1 MEPVARVVRVPWDDV
16 SRQLTHGE
24 KELHVRVLFI
34 LLFGEFVLQ
43 LPRLRAEVAIG

>member
-1 MEPVARVVRVPWDDV
+1 MEPVTAVMRVARDDV

-34 LLFGEFVLQ
+34 LVYGELVLQ
-43 LPRLRAEVAIG
+43 LARTRY